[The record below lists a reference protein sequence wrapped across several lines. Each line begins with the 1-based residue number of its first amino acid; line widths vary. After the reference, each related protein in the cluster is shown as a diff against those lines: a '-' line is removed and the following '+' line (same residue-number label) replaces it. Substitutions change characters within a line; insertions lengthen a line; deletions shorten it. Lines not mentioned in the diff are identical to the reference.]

1 MANVWKSLP
10 IWAKGVIALVLLGVL
25 IIAGI
30 AIKKAITAARDN
42 KNQKDEADK
51 ANEELDNLSNQGI
64 NPSFNSA
71 DASSKCNSILEAA
84 SSCDAWEQGAQSIM
98 GVIYGLKNA
107 ADWYLLSSTFGV
119 RTWDDC
125 GWWTGDITGSLTT
138 LLTNE
143 LGADQLAEAR
153 RHLGQFNVSI

>member
-1 MANVWKSLP
+1 MVKFWNGLP
-10 IWAKGVIALVLLGVL
+10 IWAKGVIAIIVLAILVIV
-25 IIAGI
+25 GI
-30 AIKKAITAARDN
+30 WARNAIRAAKDQ
-42 KNQKDEADK
+42 KNQKDEAAK
-51 ANEELDNLSNQGI
+51 AGSQLNTLANQGI
-64 NPSFNSA
+64 NPTFNEA
-71 DASSKCNSILEAA
+71 DAASKCNSILEAA

-98 GVIYGLKNA
+98 GIIYGLQNA

-125 GWWTGDITGSLTT
+125 GWWTGDVTGSLTT